1 MTTVLISSSMDKH
14 CGIFF
19 PKAVDKHS
27 ETKGVISDVSFSPF
41 QTPFD
46 VFSSFVSTVANA

>member
-1 MTTVLISSSMDKH
+1 VEF
-14 CGIFF
+14 FF

-27 ETKGVISDVSFSPF
+27 ETKGVIRDVSFSPS

-46 VFSSFVSTVANA
+46 VFFLLSFLL